1 MNVEA
6 VKYYQEQLVVLGG
19 GFMNSE
25 AAAARSGSGMNM
37 SSSSSSMMI
46 GMLSRT
52 GSDRDMDLLQSF
64 DLQQFAQLPSCT
76 SSSEDHRRSSCMK
89 KMVQQQLQSQ
99 RMTHIAVERN
109 RRKQMNENLGTLRAL
124 MPGSY
129 VPKGDQASIIG
140 SAIEFVKELEQLLQ
154 CLQAQKKRR
163 SYTSSQLNNNVMQS
177 STRSNSVPMIM
188 SPSGIIIKPKGGLLA
203 LTLQPGAAAAAA
215 SSAAAT
221 AAFQDLSS
229 NDMKLLPEAAAAA
242 AAASESDQALVLAA
256 GAAAETN
263 SKSEMANVEVKAVG
277 SNAWIKVLAQRRSPG
292 QLLRTMT
299 TLEESLDLSIL
310 HCNITTVDNTVL
322 YSFHVW
328 IGNKCLST
336 VQEIAAAIQHTLLQ
350 NITI

>member
-1 MNVEA
+1 
-6 VKYYQEQLVVLGG
+6 
-19 GFMNSE
+19 
-25 AAAARSGSGMNM
+25 
-37 SSSSSSMMI
+37 
-46 GMLSRT
+46 ML
-52 GSDRDMDLLQSF
+52 
-64 DLQQFAQLPSCT
+64 
-76 SSSEDHRRSSCMK
+76 HNY
-89 KMVQQQLQSQ
+89 VQ
-99 RMTHIAVERN
+99 
-109 RRKQMNENLGTLRAL
+109 
-124 MPGSY
+124 
-129 VPKGDQASIIG
+129 GDQASIIG

-177 STRSNSVPMIM
+177 STRSTSVPMIM
-188 SPSGIIIKPKGGLLA
+188 SPSGIIIKPNLGGLLA

-229 NDMKLLPEAAAAA
+229 TDMKLLPEAAAA
-242 AAASESDQALVLAA
+242 SESDQGLVLAA

-277 SNAWIKVLAQRRSPG
+277 SNAWIKVLAQRRLPG

-328 IGNKCLST
+328 VSESMLFPLSVGNFLQVLKKKCS
-336 VQEIAAAIQHTLLQ
+336 HHP
-350 NITI
+350 

>member
-1 MNVEA
+1 
-6 VKYYQEQLVVLGG
+6 
-19 GFMNSE
+19 
-25 AAAARSGSGMNM
+25 
-37 SSSSSSMMI
+37 
-46 GMLSRT
+46 
-52 GSDRDMDLLQSF
+52 
-64 DLQQFAQLPSCT
+64 
-76 SSSEDHRRSSCMK
+76 
-89 KMVQQQLQSQ
+89 
-99 RMTHIAVERN
+99 MTHIAVERN

-177 STRSNSVPMIM
+177 STRSTSVPMVM
-188 SPSGIIIKPKGGLLA
+188 SPSGIIIKPNLGGLLA

-215 SSAAAT
+215 AASSAAAT
-221 AAFQDLSS
+221 AAFQGLSS
-229 NDMKLLPEAAAAA
+229 TDMKLLPEAAAA
-242 AAASESDQALVLAA
+242 SESDQGLVLAA

-336 VQEIAAAIQHTLLQ
+336 VEEIAASIQHTLLQ
-350 NITI
+350 NITNSTN

>member
-1 MNVEA
+1 MHN
-6 VKYYQEQLVVLGG
+6 Y
-19 GFMNSE
+19 
-25 AAAARSGSGMNM
+25 
-37 SSSSSSMMI
+37 
-46 GMLSRT
+46 
-52 GSDRDMDLLQSF
+52 
-64 DLQQFAQLPSCT
+64 
-76 SSSEDHRRSSCMK
+76 
-89 KMVQQQLQSQ
+89 VQ
-99 RMTHIAVERN
+99 
-109 RRKQMNENLGTLRAL
+109 
-124 MPGSY
+124 
-129 VPKGDQASIIG
+129 GDQASIIG

-163 SYTSSQLNNNVMQS
+163 SYTSSQLNNNVMQR
-177 STRSNSVPMIM
+177 STRSTSVPMIM
-188 SPSGIIIKPKGGLLA
+188 SPSGIIIKPNLGGLLA
-203 LTLQPGAAAAAA
+203 LTLQPGAAA

-229 NDMKLLPEAAAAA
+229 TDMKLLPEAAAA
-242 AAASESDQALVLAA
+242 SESDQGLVLAA

-328 IGNKCLST
+328 VSESMLLPLS
-336 VQEIAAAIQHTLLQ
+336 VANFLQVKKKNVAIIHKKMW
-350 NITI
+350 

>member
-1 MNVEA
+1 LWIFLI
-6 VKYYQEQLVVLGG
+6 YDD
-19 GFMNSE
+19 
-25 AAAARSGSGMNM
+25 
-37 SSSSSSMMI
+37 
-46 GMLSRT
+46 LSLIWNIF
-52 GSDRDMDLLQSF
+52 LL
-64 DLQQFAQLPSCT
+64 
-76 SSSEDHRRSSCMK
+76 HNY
-89 KMVQQQLQSQ
+89 VQ
-99 RMTHIAVERN
+99 
-109 RRKQMNENLGTLRAL
+109 
-124 MPGSY
+124 
-129 VPKGDQASIIG
+129 GDQASIIG

-163 SYTSSQLNNNVMQS
+163 SYTSSQLNNNVMQR
-177 STRSNSVPMIM
+177 STRSTSVPMIM
-188 SPSGIIIKPKGGLLA
+188 SPSGIIIKPNSGGLLA
-203 LTLQPGAAAAAA
+203 LTLQPGAAAAA

-229 NDMKLLPEAAAAA
+229 TDMKLLPEAAAA
-242 AAASESDQALVLAA
+242 SESDQGLVLGA

-328 IGNKCLST
+328 VSESMLFPLS
-336 VQEIAAAIQHTLLQ
+336 VANFLQVFYKNVAIIHKKMW
-350 NITI
+350 

>member
-1 MNVEA
+1 
-6 VKYYQEQLVVLGG
+6 
-19 GFMNSE
+19 
-25 AAAARSGSGMNM
+25 
-37 SSSSSSMMI
+37 MI
-46 GMLSRT
+46 WNY
-52 GSDRDMDLLQSF
+52 
-64 DLQQFAQLPSCT
+64 
-76 SSSEDHRRSSCMK
+76 
-89 KMVQQQLQSQ
+89 VQ
-99 RMTHIAVERN
+99 
-109 RRKQMNENLGTLRAL
+109 
-124 MPGSY
+124 
-129 VPKGDQASIIG
+129 GDQASIIG

-188 SPSGIIIKPKGGLLA
+188 SPSGIIIKPNLGGLLA
-203 LTLQPGAAAAAA
+203 LTLQPGAAAAAAAAA

-229 NDMKLLPEAAAAA
+229 TDMKLLPEAAAAA
-242 AAASESDQALVLAA
+242 ASESDQGLVLAA

-299 TLEESLDLSIL
+299 TLEASLDLSIL

-328 IGNKCLST
+328 VSKSMLFPLSVGNFFTSFF
-336 VQEIAAAIQHTLLQ
+336 
-350 NITI
+350 

>member
-1 MNVEA
+1 MFLI
-6 VKYYQEQLVVLGG
+6 YDD
-19 GFMNSE
+19 
-25 AAAARSGSGMNM
+25 
-37 SSSSSSMMI
+37 
-46 GMLSRT
+46 LSLIWNIF
-52 GSDRDMDLLQSF
+52 LL
-64 DLQQFAQLPSCT
+64 
-76 SSSEDHRRSSCMK
+76 HNY
-89 KMVQQQLQSQ
+89 VQ
-99 RMTHIAVERN
+99 
-109 RRKQMNENLGTLRAL
+109 
-124 MPGSY
+124 
-129 VPKGDQASIIG
+129 GDQASIIG

-163 SYTSSQLNNNVMQS
+163 CYTSSQLNNNVMQG

-188 SPSGIIIKPKGGLLA
+188 SPSGIIIQPNLGGLLA
-203 LTLQPGAAAAAA
+203 LTLQPGAAAAAAA

-229 NDMKLLPEAAAAA
+229 TDMKLLPEAAAAA
-242 AAASESDQALVLAA
+242 ASESDQGLVLAA

-263 SKSEMANVEVKAVG
+263 NKSEMANVEVKAVG

-328 IGNKCLST
+328 VSKSMLFSLS
-336 VQEIAAAIQHTLLQ
+336 VDNFLQ
-350 NITI
+350 VFLKKM

>member
-1 MNVEA
+1 
-6 VKYYQEQLVVLGG
+6 
-19 GFMNSE
+19 
-25 AAAARSGSGMNM
+25 
-37 SSSSSSMMI
+37 
-46 GMLSRT
+46 
-52 GSDRDMDLLQSF
+52 
-64 DLQQFAQLPSCT
+64 
-76 SSSEDHRRSSCMK
+76 
-89 KMVQQQLQSQ
+89 
-99 RMTHIAVERN
+99 MTHIAVERN

-163 SYTSSQLNNNVMQS
+163 SYTSSQFNNNVMQS

-188 SPSGIIIKPKGGLLA
+188 SPSGIIIKPNLGGLLA
-203 LTLQPGAAAAAA
+203 LTLQPGAAAA

-229 NDMKLLPEAAAAA
+229 TDMKLLPEAAAAA
-242 AAASESDQALVLAA
+242 ASESDQGLVLAA

-277 SNAWIKVLAQRRSPG
+277 SNAWIKVLVQRRSPG

-336 VQEIAAAIQHTLLQ
+336 VEEIAAAIQHTLLQ